1 MTEQQAIETIKYAS
15 AFNRDNSPLTIALNV
30 AIEALEKQIPM
41 KPKISSFGVMRCP
54 KCLGKVGEDDM
65 ERLTRRVPTPDDCVV
80 VYTKGMYRD
89 TIPAEMSNTDI
100 RTVLRALADYEDLE
114 EQGRLRILP
123 CKVGD
128 EVFVI
133 GAKYRAG
140 RNETWINTGKF
151 MLSDLERL
159 GKTVFLT
166 KEEAKEALAKM
177 KGGAE

>member
-1 MTEQQAIETIKYAS
+1 
-15 AFNRDNSPLTIALNV
+15 
-30 AIEALEKQIPM
+30 
-41 KPKISSFGVMRCP
+41 
-54 KCLGKVGEDDM
+54 M

-140 RNETWINTGKF
+140 QNETWINTGKF
-151 MLSDLERL
+151 TLSDLERL

-166 KEEAKEALAKM
+166 KEEAKEALAGWQQSLGANREYGYAQG
-177 KGGAE
+177 KGLVIWEEEENDEKIP